1 LHSTKIIFIGGCSQ
15 TKSGHGGETIK
26 NIYFIEY
33 LKKLGKEVQV
43 LDTVRMKQNPFL
55 MFSLIWILAFRK
67 SDLVISAATHTALS
81 LFKIIW
87 FLGWGKN
94 EVRYFVIGGTIGD
107 RVKAG
112 EINPDILRR
121 ISQIYVE
128 TTQLEN
134 SLKESGLQNV
144 SRLPNFKPI
153 AGKIKVASASK
164 QVSFKLV
171 YVSRVIESKGIFV
184 LIEVVKQLREKHT
197 LQLDIYG
204 PVGAEVKERFMNAIQ
219 REAAIQYNG
228 ILDFY
233 GDSGA
238 YAKLSEYQLMVLP
251 TSHYGEGFPGVF
263 IDCFIAGVP
272 VLTTDWNSNSDIIR
286 DGYNGFLI
294 TDARPEILY
303 KKISSLL
310 ESPPDWRQYQENCRV
325 NARQYDIDFVLNPIF
340 V

>member
-1 LHSTKIIFIGGCSQ
+1 MIFIGGCSQ

-33 LKKLGKEVQV
+33 LKKLGMEVQV
-43 LDTVRMKQNPFL
+43 MDTVRMKQNPFL
-55 MFSLIWILAFRK
+55 MFSLIWVLAFRK
-67 SDLVISAATHTALS
+67 SDLLVSAATHTALS
-81 LFKIIW
+81 LFEILP
-87 FLGWGKN
+87 FLGWGKK

-107 RVKAG
+107 RVKSGA
-112 EINPDILRR
+112 IKPDILRR
-121 ISQIYVE
+121 ISHIYVE

-153 AGKIKVASASK
+153 VGILKVVSATK
-164 QVSFKLV
+164 QTSFRLV

-184 LIEVVKQLREKHT
+184 LIEVVKQLLEKHS

-204 PVGAEVKERFMNAIQ
+204 PVGEEVKERFMNAIQ
-219 REAAIQYNG
+219 GEAAIQYNG
-228 ILDFY
+228 TLDFY
-233 GDSGA
+233 GDIGA
-238 YAKLSEYQLMVLP
+238 YAKLAEYQLMVLP

-294 TDARPEILY
+294 PDSKPETLVQKLETLVNSPNQLAQLRP
-303 KKISSLL
+303 
-310 ESPPDWRQYQENCRV
+310 NCL
-325 NARQYDIDFVLNPIF
+325 ASAAQYDIDLVLNPIF
-340 V
+340 DK

>member
-1 LHSTKIIFIGGCSQ
+1 MHSKKIIFIGGC
-15 TKSGHGGETIK
+15 TKTKRGHGGETIK

-33 LKKLGKEVQV
+33 LKKLGMDIQV
-43 LDTVRMKQNPFL
+43 MDTVRMKQNPFL
-55 MFSLIWILAFRK
+55 MFSLIWVLAFRK
-67 SDLVISAATHTALS
+67 SDLLVSAATHTALYI
-81 LFKIIW
+81 FKILTL
-87 FLGWGKN
+87 LGWGKK
-94 EVRYFVIGGTIGD
+94 EVRYFVIGGTIAD
-107 RVKAG
+107 LVKSGA
-112 EINPDILRR
+112 IKPDILRR
-121 ISQIYVE
+121 ISHIYVE

-144 SRLPNFKPI
+144 SLLPNFKPI
-153 AGKIKVASASK
+153 VGKLKLATAAK
-164 QVSFKLV
+164 QMSFRLV

-184 LIEVVKQLREKHT
+184 LIEVVKKLLEKHSI
-197 LQLDIYG
+197 QLDIYG
-204 PVGAEVKERFMNAIQ
+204 PVGDEVKGRFMNAI
-219 REAAIQYNG
+219 RSEAAIQYNG

-238 YAKLSEYQLMVLP
+238 YEKLSEYQLMVLP

-272 VLTTDWNSNSDIIR
+272 ILTTDWKSNSDIIR

-303 KKISSLL
+303 QKLISLL
-310 ESPPDWRQYQENCRV
+310 ESPPDWIRYQENCRV